1 LSFGLLVLFAISV
14 GDLFRKTR
22 RQRQESSHKPR
33 FAAIGADKYR
43 QDVRLRGAMQ
53 PALPKIRGIP
63 ATLRQSCSRFRVPL
77 LAFNQGF

>member
-1 LSFGLLVLFAISV
+1 LSFGLLVLFVISV
-14 GDLFRKTR
+14 GDLFRKAN
-22 RQRQESSHKPR
+22 RQRQESVRKPR

-43 QDVRLRGAMQ
+43 QDVRLPSAMQ
-53 PALPKIRGIP
+53 PGLPKIRYIP